1 MDDAPL
7 LDLFGRFGL
16 VMLLG
21 LLIGLE
27 RQQGSPDNPHTGVR
41 DFVMF
46 ALLGGVGAFAADLYD
61 SAWILVAAFLAVVGL
76 MLSGYWLSVRNGRDG
91 DAGLTTEIAAIL
103 TFLTGVL
110 VLKNAMALAIA
121 LSIIMLV
128 VLSQKAALVRFSVG
142 IRRFELEAALKLLV
156 ITFIVLPVL
165 PNRSLDSFATVP
177 AGTVIAVAPT
187 TNGVTLKPRP
197 GFDFEAVTP
206 VELYLPDEGHIGQL
220 RVESTSA
227 GEVSGRFHGKGFA
240 ALQAGVEIHSQ
251 MGGRFLGTVLGA
263 LKPYKI
269 WLIVVLVSSVS
280 FVGYVLIKL
289 LGSGAGILLTGIVGG
304 LASSTVTTLSFSK
317 RSREVPQWSRP
328 FAAAVVLASAVMFP
342 RLLLQIGI
350 VNQALMKNVALP
362 VLVMGA
368 TGLVMAGFFFFG
380 RSEQKAEASELSV
393 SNPFSLQ
400 SAITFG
406 LVFSAVLIATRLALT
421 YLGNT
426 WLPLIAFLSGL
437 TDADAIAFSVS
448 DAQQA
453 GIITLDWASFN
464 LVLGALANTFM
475 KLLLVFMLGHRA
487 LFKRVLVSFLVIGIA
502 GIVTMAFYYDF

>member
-1 MDDAPL
+1 MNEAQL
-7 LDLFGRFGL
+7 LDVFGRFGL
-16 VMLLG
+16 VVLLG

-27 RQQGSPDNPHTGVR
+27 REKGSPENPHTGVR

-46 ALLGGVGAFAADLYD
+46 ALLGGVSAFAADLYD
-61 SAWILVAAFLAVVGL
+61 SAWIVVAAFLAVVSL

-110 VLKNAMALAIA
+110 VLNNATALAIA
-121 LSIIMLV
+121 LSITMLV
-128 VLSQKAALVRFSVG
+128 VLSQKAALTRFSVN

-156 ITFIVLPVL
+156 ISFIVLPVL
-165 PNRSLDSFATVP
+165 PNRSLDTFATAP
-177 AGTVIAVAPT
+177 AGTVIAVAPAAK
-187 TNGVTLKPRP
+187 GVTLKPQP
-197 GFDFEAVTP
+197 GVDFQAGMLVD
-206 VELYLPDEGHIGQL
+206 LYLPDEGQIGRLQ
-220 RVESTSA
+220 VETATSSQ
-227 GEVSGRFHGKGFA
+227 VTGRFLGKDFA
-240 ALQAGVEIHSQ
+240 ALKTGIEVHSQ
-251 MGGRFLGTVLGA
+251 IGGRFLGTVLGA
-263 LKPYKI
+263 LRPYKI

-289 LGSGAGILLTGIVGG
+289 LGSGAGILLTGLVGG
-304 LASSTVTTLSFSK
+304 LASSTVTTLSFARRSK
-317 RSREVPQWSRP
+317 EIPQWSRP

-350 VNQALMKNVALP
+350 VNQALMKNIAVP

-368 TGLVMAGFFFFG
+368 AGLVMASFFFFG
-380 RSEQKAEASELSV
+380 RSEENVEASELSV

-406 LVFSAVLIATRLALT
+406 LVFSAILIATRVALA
-421 YLGNT
+421 YLGDT

-437 TDADAIAFSVS
+437 TDADAIAFSLS

-475 KLLLVFMLGHRA
+475 KLFLVFTLGHRA

-502 GIVTMAFYYDF
+502 GIVTMAFYYDV

>member
-1 MDDAPL
+1 M
-7 LDLFGRFGL
+7 
-16 VMLLG
+16 
-21 LLIGLE
+21 
-27 RQQGSPDNPHTGVR
+27 
-41 DFVMF
+41 
-46 ALLGGVGAFAADLYD
+46 ALLPYRQHGEKRARKKASKPLDFRGKPLRSECCSPKPRALK
-61 SAWILVAAFLAVVGL
+61 S
-76 MLSGYWLSVRNGRDG
+76 
-91 DAGLTTEIAAIL
+91 
-103 TFLTGVL
+103 LTGFP
-110 VLKNAMALAIA
+110 
-121 LSIIMLV
+121 LSLGPWR
-128 VLSQKAALVRFSVG
+128 QC
-142 IRRFELEAALKLLV
+142 
-156 ITFIVLPVL
+156 
-165 PNRSLDSFATVP
+165 
-177 AGTVIAVAPT
+177 
-187 TNGVTLKPRP
+187 
-197 GFDFEAVTP
+197 
-206 VELYLPDEGHIGQL
+206 
-220 RVESTSA
+220 SA
-227 GEVSGRFHGKGFA
+227 
-240 ALQAGVEIHSQ
+240 
-251 MGGRFLGTVLGA
+251 
-263 LKPYKI
+263 
-269 WLIVVLVSSVS
+269 
-280 FVGYVLIKL
+280 
-289 LGSGAGILLTGIVGG
+289 
-304 LASSTVTTLSFSK
+304 
-317 RSREVPQWSRP
+317 
-328 FAAAVVLASAVMFP
+328 
-342 RLLLQIGI
+342 

-368 TGLVMAGFFFFG
+368 TGLIMAGFFFFG